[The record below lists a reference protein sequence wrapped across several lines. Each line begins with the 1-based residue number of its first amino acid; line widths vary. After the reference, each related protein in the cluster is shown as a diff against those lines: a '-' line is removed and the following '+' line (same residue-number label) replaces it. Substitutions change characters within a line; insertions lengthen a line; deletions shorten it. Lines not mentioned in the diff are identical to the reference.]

1 MENILSLYKENSL
14 NKNIENNL
22 QIEKNKTQFKDIV
35 VNMVDK
41 GADYLIKSS
50 PLSESMKNIL
60 VDVKKSLKT
69 NDFKEIVNTAIGSS
83 INEGLKVLQLPKN
96 VIKDISNITKIT
108 LKGGLLEGINAGID
122 IIVNKYFKN
131 NLFFNIIKEFKDK
144 LKGFVGSS
152 YFKLNIENGIDKIVK
167 KTNKYK
173 NICNEWLEAYDKFD
187 LEKINSLAKKL
198 NLSKKDVILN
208 EECIKQNNIIQNI
221 TKLVNNKKGKL
232 SNIQLQICNNL

>member
-1 MENILSLYKENSL
+1 M
-14 NKNIENNL
+14 
-22 QIEKNKTQFKDIV
+22 
-35 VNMVDK
+35 
-41 GADYLIKSS
+41 
-50 PLSESMKNIL
+50 NIL

-173 NICNEWLEAYDKFD
+173 NVCNEWLEAYDKFD